1 MQVYKF
7 GGASVR
13 NAEGIR
19 NLAHIVSL
27 AQGDLVVVV
36 SAMGK
41 TTNALERVL
50 NAQMVGNTATAQQE
64 WDTLIDYHCAILH
77 DLGLA
82 DVLPIHALPPLYDA
96 QNYDCNSNR
105 QNDPRKF
112 CKRRNKK

>member
-36 SAMGK
+36 SAMG
-41 TTNALERVL
+41 
-50 NAQMVGNTATAQQE
+50 
-64 WDTLIDYHCAILH
+64 
-77 DLGLA
+77 
-82 DVLPIHALPPLYDA
+82 
-96 QNYDCNSNR
+96 
-105 QNDPRKF
+105 
-112 CKRRNKK
+112 